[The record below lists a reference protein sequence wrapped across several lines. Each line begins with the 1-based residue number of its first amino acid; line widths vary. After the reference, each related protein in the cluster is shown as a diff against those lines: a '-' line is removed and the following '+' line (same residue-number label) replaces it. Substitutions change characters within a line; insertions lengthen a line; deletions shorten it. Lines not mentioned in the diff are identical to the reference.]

1 LACGGDFGGRISTKL
16 VENMHICYGYSWD
29 KGPGWGKDAGG
40 GGCEEEETDADAGE
54 VESCVLFVFG
64 LN

>member
-1 LACGGDFGGRISTKL
+1 
-16 VENMHICYGYSWD
+16 MHICYGYSWD
-29 KGPGWGKDAGG
+29 KGPGWGKDVGG